1 MKRILQTN
9 FIVEL
14 QQRQKIS
21 FLTLMLLIIIFIWY
35 KVLHYASMSK
45 YTTMNIK
52 NIPIKPQK
60 IPYYL
65 FLLLLTTGA
74 SLILGFLSF
83 GGMYALLPA
92 LPLAFAGFALS
103 VAYEGEIYLQNIK
116 GALNKLF
123 KFNYLKNYLAKEYLL
138 THFPK
143 TDEENCP
150 QFFKDYKR
158 QLELLGEFGHKE
170 LNQDSKKRKRQIEK
184 TLSDME
190 KWFAL
195 QLFSDKNN
203 PSPTP
208 SKYTKD
214 LLDWLALNKQDEWIK
229 RWEKRH
235 FQFHIVKGF
244 SVVAGLFMG
253 LGSTYLIV
261 EAFTVIPFFAAIPFA
276 LWPIII
282 LPMAI
287 VAGAA
292 YGMLTY
298 NAVTDMINNNTVV
311 KWYNKI
317 RDDLS
322 QGLTLRNVFIATTAV
337 FLVGLALAL
346 TVCTAG
352 TWWTI
357 ATNARPLFDWMK
369 KMPSFIM
376 GVINP
381 IITGASAIVF
391 NIQNTAESLDM
402 VDEATRSNKNIF
414 QKIYETIS
422 NGYQHLRET
431 ENWLQIVNPFRIL
444 LKLTI
449 TPLRILLFMGHLISV
464 AVTSDRMPGVPQIL
478 SALVAIISEG
488 FEDAHYFIGHSHEE
502 EHDEEYEHH
511 NRQRFEK
518 LLKDR
523 LDPESGHDHNMD
535 IPTWILKTVA
545 SPLYG
550 LAALWDFSASKLNP
564 SEENHTR
571 NLPSAKIPPTLSLRE
586 AWNKQWGVAKEF
598 DVKLNANAERP
609 SQEWQVEH
617 AVARIEK
624 FQRKHLKDIVI
635 GRELADKKIVALNQ
649 LKEKIRHPEKGE
661 TLSDTLE
668 QAKKQS
674 DYNQHRLF
682 SQKGEKTRTQIFIE
696 ELPERVNLSHGQ

>member
-1 MKRILQTN
+1 
-9 FIVEL
+9 
-14 QQRQKIS
+14 
-21 FLTLMLLIIIFIWY
+21 
-35 KVLHYASMSK
+35 
-45 YTTMNIK
+45 MNIK

-203 PSPTP
+203 PSQNP
-208 SKYTKD
+208 SKYTKE

-261 EAFTVIPFFAAIPFA
+261 EAFTVIPFFAAIPFT

-322 QGLTLRNVFIATTAV
+322 QGLTVRNVFIATTAV

-511 NRQRFEK
+511 NRQQFEK

-571 NLPSAKIPPTLSLRE
+571 NLPSAKIPSTLSLRE

-649 LKEKIRHPEKGE
+649 LKEKIRHPEKSE

-668 QAKKQS
+668 QAKKQP

-682 SQKGEKTRTQIFIE
+682 NQKGEKTRTQIFIE

>member
-1 MKRILQTN
+1 
-9 FIVEL
+9 
-14 QQRQKIS
+14 
-21 FLTLMLLIIIFIWY
+21 MLLIIIFIWY

-65 FLLLLTTGA
+65 FLLLLTVGA

-83 GGMYALLPA
+83 GGMYALWPV

-123 KFNYLKNYLAKEYLL
+123 KFNYLKNHFAKEYLL
-138 THFPK
+138 NHFPN
-143 TDEENCP
+143 TNEENCP
-150 QFFKDYKR
+150 QFFKDYKK

-170 LNQDSKKRKRQIEK
+170 LNQESKKRKRQIEK

-195 QLFSDKNN
+195 QLFSDKDN
-203 PSPTP
+203 PSPNT
-208 SKYTKD
+208 SKYSRE
-214 LLDWLALNKQDEWIK
+214 LLDWLALNDQDEWIK

-261 EAFTVIPFFAAIPFA
+261 EAFTIIPFFAAIPFTF
-276 LWPIII
+276 WPIII

-311 KWYNKI
+311 KWYSKI

-322 QGLTLRNVFIATTAV
+322 QGLTVRNVFIASTAV
-337 FLVGLALAL
+337 FLVGLAAAL
-346 TVCTAG
+346 TICTAG

-376 GVINP
+376 GIINP

-402 VDEATRSNKNIF
+402 VDEATRSNKNVF
-414 QKIYETIS
+414 QKIYEAIS

-449 TPLRILLFMGHLISV
+449 TPLRILLFLGHLISV

-488 FEDAHYFIGHSHEE
+488 FEDAHYFIGHTHEDEQDE
-502 EHDEEYEHH
+502 EHGHQDHH
-511 NRQRFEK
+511 QFEK
-518 LLKDR
+518 LLKER
-523 LDPESGHDHNMD
+523 LDPDSDQDHNMD
-535 IPTWILKTVA
+535 IPTWILKTIA
-545 SPLYG
+545 SPIYG
-550 LAALWDFSASKLNP
+550 LAALWDCSASKLNP
-564 SEENHTR
+564 PQENHSK
-571 NLPSAKIPPTLSLRE
+571 NLPSGKKPQVLSLGE

-598 DVKLNANAERP
+598 NVELSTHAKRP

-617 AVARIEK
+617 AVAQIDK
-624 FQRKHLKDIVI
+624 FQRKHLRDIVI
-635 GRELADKKIVALNQ
+635 GRELADKKIIALNH

-668 QAKKQS
+668 QAKKQP

-682 SQKGEKTRTQIFIE
+682 NQKGEKTRTQLFIE
-696 ELPERVNLSHGQ
+696 ELPERINLSSGK

>member
-170 LNQDSKKRKRQIEK
+170 LNQESKKRKRQIEK

-571 NLPSAKIPPTLSLRE
+571 TLPSAKIPPTLSLRE

>member
-1 MKRILQTN
+1 
-9 FIVEL
+9 
-14 QQRQKIS
+14 
-21 FLTLMLLIIIFIWY
+21 MLLIIIFIWY

-65 FLLLLTTGA
+65 FLLLLTVGA

-83 GGMYALLPA
+83 GGMYALWPV

-123 KFNYLKNYLAKEYLL
+123 KFNYLKNHFAKEYLL
-138 THFPK
+138 NHFPN
-143 TDEENCP
+143 TNEENCP

-158 QLELLGEFGHKE
+158 QLKLLAEFGHKE

-195 QLFSDKNN
+195 QLFSDNNN
-203 PSPTP
+203 PSPNT
-208 SKYTKD
+208 SKYARE
-214 LLDWLALNKQDEWIK
+214 LLDWLALNDQDEWIK

-261 EAFTVIPFFAAIPFA
+261 EAFTIIPFFAAIPFTF
-276 LWPIII
+276 WPIII

-322 QGLTLRNVFIATTAV
+322 QGLTVRNVFIASTAV
-337 FLVGLALAL
+337 FLVGLAVAL
-346 TVCTAG
+346 TICTAG

-376 GVINP
+376 GIINP

-414 QKIYETIS
+414 QKIYEAIS

-449 TPLRILLFMGHLISV
+449 TPLRILLFLGHLISV

-488 FEDAHYFIGHSHEE
+488 FEDAHYFIGHTHEDEQDE
-502 EHDEEYEHH
+502 EHGHQDHH
-511 NRQRFEK
+511 QFEK
-518 LLKDR
+518 LLKER
-523 LDPESGHDHNMD
+523 LAPDSDQDHNMD
-535 IPTWILKTVA
+535 IPTWILKTIA
-545 SPLYG
+545 SPIYG
-550 LAALWDFSASKLNP
+550 LAALWDCSASKLNP
-564 SEENHTR
+564 PQENHSK
-571 NLPSAKIPPTLSLRE
+571 NLPSGKKPHVLSLGE

-598 DVKLNANAERP
+598 NVELSTHAKRP

-617 AVARIEK
+617 AVAQIDK

-635 GRELADKKIVALNQ
+635 GRELADKKVIALNH

-668 QAKKQS
+668 QAKKQP

-682 SQKGEKTRTQIFIE
+682 NQKGEKTHTQVFIE
-696 ELPERVNLSHGQ
+696 ELPERINLSSGK

>member
-1 MKRILQTN
+1 
-9 FIVEL
+9 
-14 QQRQKIS
+14 
-21 FLTLMLLIIIFIWY
+21 
-35 KVLHYASMSK
+35 
-45 YTTMNIK
+45 
-52 NIPIKPQK
+52 
-60 IPYYL
+60 
-65 FLLLLTTGA
+65 
-74 SLILGFLSF
+74 
-83 GGMYALLPA
+83 
-92 LPLAFAGFALS
+92 
-103 VAYEGEIYLQNIK
+103 
-116 GALNKLF
+116 
-123 KFNYLKNYLAKEYLL
+123 
-138 THFPK
+138 
-143 TDEENCP
+143 
-150 QFFKDYKR
+150 
-158 QLELLGEFGHKE
+158 
-170 LNQDSKKRKRQIEK
+170 
-184 TLSDME
+184 ME

-203 PSPTP
+203 PSPNT
-208 SKYTKD
+208 SKYTIE
-214 LLDWLALNKQDEWIK
+214 LLDWLALNKRDEWIK
-229 RWEKRH
+229 QYEKRH

-261 EAFTVIPFFAAIPFA
+261 EAFTIIPFFATIPFT

-282 LPMAI
+282 LPMAT

-317 RDDLS
+317 RNDLS
-322 QGLTLRNVFIATTAV
+322 QGLTVRNVFIATTAV

-376 GVINP
+376 GIINP

-402 VDEATRSNKNIF
+402 VDEATRSNKNVF
-414 QKIYETIS
+414 QKIYEAIS

-449 TPLRILLFMGHLISV
+449 TPLRILLFLGHLISV

-488 FEDAHYFIGHSHEE
+488 FEDAHYFIGHTHEDELDE
-502 EHDEEYEHH
+502 EHGHQDHH
-511 NRQRFEK
+511 QFEK
-518 LLKDR
+518 LLKER
-523 LDPESGHDHNMD
+523 LDPDSDQDHNMD
-535 IPTWILKTVA
+535 IPTWILKTIA
-545 SPLYG
+545 SPIYG
-550 LAALWDFSASKLNP
+550 LAALWDCSASKLNP
-564 SEENHTR
+564 SQENHSK
-571 NLPSAKIPPTLSLRE
+571 NLPSGKKPHVLSLGE

-598 DVKLNANAERP
+598 NVEFSTHAKRP

-617 AVARIEK
+617 AVAQIDK

-635 GRELADKKIVALNQ
+635 GRELADKKSSPSI
-649 LKEKIRHPEKGE
+649 I
-661 TLSDTLE
+661 
-668 QAKKQS
+668 
-674 DYNQHRLF
+674 
-682 SQKGEKTRTQIFIE
+682 
-696 ELPERVNLSHGQ
+696 

>member
-1 MKRILQTN
+1 
-9 FIVEL
+9 
-14 QQRQKIS
+14 
-21 FLTLMLLIIIFIWY
+21 
-35 KVLHYASMSK
+35 
-45 YTTMNIK
+45 MNIK

-65 FLLLLTTGA
+65 FLLLLTVGA

-83 GGMYALLPA
+83 GGMYALWPV

-123 KFNYLKNYLAKEYLL
+123 KFNYLKNHFAKEYLL
-138 THFPK
+138 NHFPN
-143 TDEENCP
+143 TNEENCP

-158 QLELLGEFGHKE
+158 QLKLLAEFGHKE
-170 LNQDSKKRKRQIEK
+170 LNQDSKKGKRQIEK

-195 QLFSDKNN
+195 QLFSDNNN
-203 PSPTP
+203 PSPNT
-208 SKYTKD
+208 SKYARE
-214 LLDWLALNKQDEWIK
+214 LLDWLALNDQDKWIK

-261 EAFTVIPFFAAIPFA
+261 EAFTIIPFFAAIPFTF
-276 LWPIII
+276 WPIII

-322 QGLTLRNVFIATTAV
+322 QGLTVRNVFIASTAV
-337 FLVGLALAL
+337 FLVGLAVAL
-346 TVCTAG
+346 TICTAG

-376 GVINP
+376 GIINP

-402 VDEATRSNKNIF
+402 VDEATRSNKNVF
-414 QKIYETIS
+414 QKIYEAIS

-449 TPLRILLFMGHLISV
+449 TPLRILLFLGHLISV

-488 FEDAHYFIGHSHEE
+488 FEDAHYFIGHTHEDEQDE
-502 EHDEEYEHH
+502 EHGHH
-511 NRQRFEK
+511 DHHQFEK
-518 LLKDR
+518 LLKER
-523 LDPESGHDHNMD
+523 LAPDSDQDHNMD
-535 IPTWILKTVA
+535 IPTWILKTIA
-545 SPLYG
+545 SPIYG
-550 LAALWDFSASKLNP
+550 LAALWDCSASKLNP
-564 SEENHTR
+564 PQENHSK
-571 NLPSAKIPPTLSLRE
+571 NLPSGKKPHVLSLGE

-598 DVKLNANAERP
+598 NVELSTHAKRP

-617 AVARIEK
+617 AVAQIDK

-635 GRELADKKIVALNQ
+635 GRELADKKVIALNH

-668 QAKKQS
+668 QAKKQP

-682 SQKGEKTRTQIFIE
+682 NQKGEKTRTQVFIE
-696 ELPERVNLSHGQ
+696 ELPERINLSSGK

>member
-1 MKRILQTN
+1 
-9 FIVEL
+9 
-14 QQRQKIS
+14 
-21 FLTLMLLIIIFIWY
+21 MLLIIIFIWY

-65 FLLLLTTGA
+65 FLLLLTVGA

-83 GGMYALLPA
+83 GGMYALWPV

-123 KFNYLKNYLAKEYLL
+123 KFNYLKNHFAKEYLL
-138 THFPK
+138 NHFPN
-143 TDEENCP
+143 TNEENCP

-158 QLELLGEFGHKE
+158 QLKLLAEFRHKE

-184 TLSDME
+184 KLSDME

-203 PSPTP
+203 PSPNT
-208 SKYTKD
+208 SKYSRE
-214 LLDWLALNKQDEWIK
+214 LLDWLALNDQDEWIK

-261 EAFTVIPFFAAIPFA
+261 EAFTIIPFFAAIPFTF
-276 LWPIII
+276 WPIII

-322 QGLTLRNVFIATTAV
+322 QGLTVRNVFIASTAV
-337 FLVGLALAL
+337 FLVGLAVAL
-346 TVCTAG
+346 TICTAG

-376 GVINP
+376 GIINP

-402 VDEATRSNKNIF
+402 VDEATRSNKNVF
-414 QKIYETIS
+414 QKIYEAIS

-449 TPLRILLFMGHLISV
+449 TPLRILLFLGHLISV

-488 FEDAHYFIGHSHEE
+488 FEDAHYFIGHTHEDEQDE
-502 EHDEEYEHH
+502 EHGHQDHH
-511 NRQRFEK
+511 QFEK
-518 LLKDR
+518 LLKER
-523 LDPESGHDHNMD
+523 LDPDSDQDHNMD
-535 IPTWILKTVA
+535 IPTWILKTIA
-545 SPLYG
+545 SPIYG
-550 LAALWDFSASKLNP
+550 LAALWDCSASKLNP
-564 SEENHTR
+564 PQENHSK
-571 NLPSAKIPPTLSLRE
+571 NLPSGKKPQALSLGE

-598 DVKLNANAERP
+598 NVELSTHTKRP

-617 AVARIEK
+617 AVAQIDK

-635 GRELADKKIVALNQ
+635 GRELADKKIIALNH

-668 QAKKQS
+668 QAKKQP

-682 SQKGEKTRTQIFIE
+682 NQKGEKTRTQLFIE
-696 ELPERVNLSHGQ
+696 ELPERINLSSGK

>member
-550 LAALWDFSASKLNP
+550 LAALWDFSASKLNL

>member
-1 MKRILQTN
+1 
-9 FIVEL
+9 
-14 QQRQKIS
+14 
-21 FLTLMLLIIIFIWY
+21 
-35 KVLHYASMSK
+35 
-45 YTTMNIK
+45 MNIK

-138 THFPK
+138 THFPN

-203 PSPTP
+203 TSPTP
-208 SKYTKD
+208 SKYTKE
-214 LLDWLALNKQDEWIK
+214 LLDWLALNKQDEWVK

-322 QGLTLRNVFIATTAV
+322 QGLTVRNVFIATTAV

-402 VDEATRSNKNIF
+402 VDEATRSNKNVF
-414 QKIYETIS
+414 QKIYEATS

-449 TPLRILLFMGHLISV
+449 TPLRILLFLGHLISV

-488 FEDAHYFIGHSHEE
+488 FEDAHYFIGHDHEDEQDE
-502 EHDEEYEHH
+502 EHGHQDHH
-511 NRQRFEK
+511 QFEK
-518 LLKDR
+518 LLKER
-523 LDPESGHDHNMD
+523 LNPDSDQDHNMD
-535 IPTWILKTVA
+535 IPTWILKTIA
-545 SPLYG
+545 SPIYG
-550 LAALWDFSASKLNP
+550 LAALWDCSASKLNP
-564 SEENHTR
+564 PQENHSK
-571 NLPSAKIPPTLSLRE
+571 NLPSGKKPHVLSLGE

>member
-1 MKRILQTN
+1 
-9 FIVEL
+9 
-14 QQRQKIS
+14 
-21 FLTLMLLIIIFIWY
+21 
-35 KVLHYASMSK
+35 
-45 YTTMNIK
+45 
-52 NIPIKPQK
+52 
-60 IPYYL
+60 
-65 FLLLLTTGA
+65 
-74 SLILGFLSF
+74 
-83 GGMYALLPA
+83 
-92 LPLAFAGFALS
+92 
-103 VAYEGEIYLQNIK
+103 GEIYLQNIK

-123 KFNYLKNYLAKEYLL
+123 KFNYLKNHFAKEYLL
-138 THFPK
+138 NHFPN
-143 TDEENCP
+143 TNEENCP

-158 QLELLGEFGHKE
+158 QLKLLAEFGHKE

-203 PSPTP
+203 PSPNT
-208 SKYTKD
+208 SKYARE
-214 LLDWLALNKQDEWIK
+214 LLDWLALNDQDEWIK

-244 SVVAGLFMG
+244 SLVAGLFMG

-261 EAFTVIPFFAAIPFA
+261 EAFTIIPFFAAIPFTF
-276 LWPIII
+276 WPIII

-322 QGLTLRNVFIATTAV
+322 QGLTVRNVFIASTAV
-337 FLVGLALAL
+337 FLVGLAVAL
-346 TVCTAG
+346 TICTAG

-376 GVINP
+376 GIINP

-402 VDEATRSNKNIF
+402 VDEATRSNKNVF
-414 QKIYETIS
+414 QKIYEAIS

-449 TPLRILLFMGHLISV
+449 TPLRILLFLGHLISV

-488 FEDAHYFIGHSHEE
+488 FEDAHYFIGHTHEDEQDE
-502 EHDEEYEHH
+502 EHGHQDHH
-511 NRQRFEK
+511 QFEK
-518 LLKDR
+518 LLKER
-523 LDPESGHDHNMD
+523 LDPDSDQDHNMD
-535 IPTWILKTVA
+535 IPTWILKTIA
-545 SPLYG
+545 SPIYG
-550 LAALWDFSASKLNP
+550 LAALWDCSASKLNP
-564 SEENHTR
+564 PQENHSK
-571 NLPSAKIPPTLSLRE
+571 NLPSGKKPHVLSLGE

-598 DVKLNANAERP
+598 NVELSTHAKRP

-617 AVARIEK
+617 AVAQIDK

-635 GRELADKKIVALNQ
+635 G
-649 LKEKIRHPEKGE
+649 
-661 TLSDTLE
+661 
-668 QAKKQS
+668 
-674 DYNQHRLF
+674 
-682 SQKGEKTRTQIFIE
+682 
-696 ELPERVNLSHGQ
+696 

>member
-1 MKRILQTN
+1 
-9 FIVEL
+9 
-14 QQRQKIS
+14 
-21 FLTLMLLIIIFIWY
+21 
-35 KVLHYASMSK
+35 
-45 YTTMNIK
+45 MNIK

-138 THFPK
+138 THFPN

-203 PSPTP
+203 TSPTP
-208 SKYTKD
+208 SKYTKE
-214 LLDWLALNKQDEWIK
+214 LLDWLALNKQDEWVK

-322 QGLTLRNVFIATTAV
+322 QGLTVRNVFIATTAV

-402 VDEATRSNKNIF
+402 VDEATRSNKNVF
-414 QKIYETIS
+414 QKIYEATS

-449 TPLRILLFMGHLISV
+449 TPLRILLFLGHLISV

-488 FEDAHYFIGHSHEE
+488 FEDAHYFIGHDHEDEQDE
-502 EHDEEYEHH
+502 EHGHQDHH
-511 NRQRFEK
+511 QFEK
-518 LLKDR
+518 LLKER
-523 LDPESGHDHNMD
+523 LNPDSDQDHNMD
-535 IPTWILKTVA
+535 IPTWVLKTIA
-545 SPLYG
+545 SPIYG
-550 LAALWDFSASKLNP
+550 LAALWDCSASKLNP
-564 SEENHTR
+564 PQENHSK
-571 NLPSAKIPPTLSLRE
+571 NLPSGKKPHVLSLGE

>member
-1 MKRILQTN
+1 
-9 FIVEL
+9 
-14 QQRQKIS
+14 
-21 FLTLMLLIIIFIWY
+21 
-35 KVLHYASMSK
+35 MSK

-138 THFPK
+138 THFPN

-203 PSPTP
+203 TSPTP
-208 SKYTKD
+208 SKYTKE
-214 LLDWLALNKQDEWIK
+214 LLDWLALNKQDEWVK

-322 QGLTLRNVFIATTAV
+322 QGLTVRNVFIATTAV

-402 VDEATRSNKNIF
+402 VDEATRSNKNVF
-414 QKIYETIS
+414 QKIYEATS

-449 TPLRILLFMGHLISV
+449 TPLRILLFLGHLISV

-488 FEDAHYFIGHSHEE
+488 FEDAHYFIGHDHEDEQDE
-502 EHDEEYEHH
+502 EHGHQDHH
-511 NRQRFEK
+511 QFEK
-518 LLKDR
+518 LLKER
-523 LDPESGHDHNMD
+523 LNPDSDQDHNMD
-535 IPTWILKTVA
+535 IPTWVLKTIA
-545 SPLYG
+545 SPIYG
-550 LAALWDFSASKLNP
+550 LAALWDCSASKLNP
-564 SEENHTR
+564 PQENHSK
-571 NLPSAKIPPTLSLRE
+571 NLPSGKKPHVLSLGE

>member
-203 PSPTP
+203 PSPNT
-208 SKYTKD
+208 SKYTIE
-214 LLDWLALNKQDEWIK
+214 LLDWLALNKRDEWIK
-229 RWEKRH
+229 QYEKRH

-261 EAFTVIPFFAAIPFA
+261 EAFTIIPFFATIPFT

-282 LPMAI
+282 LPMAT

-317 RDDLS
+317 RNDLS
-322 QGLTLRNVFIATTAV
+322 QGLTVRNVFIATTAV

-376 GVINP
+376 GIINP

-402 VDEATRSNKNIF
+402 VDEATRSNKNVF
-414 QKIYETIS
+414 QKIYEAIS

-449 TPLRILLFMGHLISV
+449 TPLRILLFLGHLISV

-488 FEDAHYFIGHSHEE
+488 FEDAHYFIGHTHEDELDE
-502 EHDEEYEHH
+502 EHGHQDHH
-511 NRQRFEK
+511 QFEK
-518 LLKDR
+518 LLKER
-523 LDPESGHDHNMD
+523 LDPDSDQDHNMD
-535 IPTWILKTVA
+535 IPTWILKTIA
-545 SPLYG
+545 SPIYG
-550 LAALWDFSASKLNP
+550 LAALWDCSASKLNP
-564 SEENHTR
+564 SQENHSK
-571 NLPSAKIPPTLSLRE
+571 NLPSGKKPHVLSLGE

-598 DVKLNANAERP
+598 NVEFSTHAKRP

-617 AVARIEK
+617 AVAQIDK

-635 GRELADKKIVALNQ
+635 GRELADKKIIALNH

-668 QAKKQS
+668 QAKKQP

-682 SQKGEKTRTQIFIE
+682 NQKGEKTRTQLFIE
-696 ELPERVNLSHGQ
+696 ELPERINLSSGK

>member
-14 QQRQKIS
+14 KQRQKIP
-21 FLTLMLLIIIFIWY
+21 FLILMLLIIIFIWY

-92 LPLAFAGFALS
+92 LPLAFAGFVLS

-138 THFPK
+138 THFPN

-170 LNQDSKKRKRQIEK
+170 LNQESKKRKRQIEK

-203 PSPTP
+203 QSPNP
-208 SKYTKD
+208 SKYTKE
-214 LLDWLALNKQDEWIK
+214 LIDWLALNKQDEWIK

-322 QGLTLRNVFIATTAV
+322 QGLTVRNVFIATTAV

-402 VDEATRSNKNIF
+402 VDEATRSNKSIF
-414 QKIYETIS
+414 QKIYETIT

-502 EHDEEYEHH
+502 EHGEEQEHH
-511 NRQRFEK
+511 HQFEK

-523 LDPESGHDHNMD
+523 LDPESDHDHNMD
-535 IPTWILKTVA
+535 IPTWLLKTVA
-545 SPLYG
+545 SPIYG

-564 SEENHTR
+564 SDKKPHTL
-571 NLPSAKIPPTLSLRE
+571 NLRE

-598 DVKLNANAERP
+598 DVKLNTNAERP

-649 LKEKIRHPEKGE
+649 LKEKIRHPAKGE
-661 TLSDTLE
+661 TLRETLE
-668 QAKKQS
+668 HAKKQS

-696 ELPERVNLSHGQ
+696 ELPERINLSQGK

>member
-1 MKRILQTN
+1 
-9 FIVEL
+9 
-14 QQRQKIS
+14 
-21 FLTLMLLIIIFIWY
+21 
-35 KVLHYASMSK
+35 MSK

-138 THFPK
+138 THFPN

-203 PSPTP
+203 TSPTP
-208 SKYTKD
+208 SKYTKE
-214 LLDWLALNKQDEWIK
+214 LLDWLALNKQDEWVK

-322 QGLTLRNVFIATTAV
+322 QGLTVRNVFIATTAV

-402 VDEATRSNKNIF
+402 VDEATRSNKNVF
-414 QKIYETIS
+414 QKIYEATS

-449 TPLRILLFMGHLISV
+449 TPLRILLFLGHLISV

-488 FEDAHYFIGHSHEE
+488 FEDAHYFIGHDHEDEQDE
-502 EHDEEYEHH
+502 EHGHQDHH
-511 NRQRFEK
+511 QFEK
-518 LLKDR
+518 LLKER
-523 LDPESGHDHNMD
+523 LNPDSDQDHNMD
-535 IPTWILKTVA
+535 IPTWILKTIA
-545 SPLYG
+545 SPIYG
-550 LAALWDFSASKLNP
+550 LAALWDCSASKLNP
-564 SEENHTR
+564 PQENHSK
-571 NLPSAKIPPTLSLRE
+571 NLPSGKKPHVLSLGE

>member
-1 MKRILQTN
+1 
-9 FIVEL
+9 
-14 QQRQKIS
+14 
-21 FLTLMLLIIIFIWY
+21 
-35 KVLHYASMSK
+35 
-45 YTTMNIK
+45 MNIK

-65 FLLLLTTGA
+65 FLLLLTVGA

-83 GGMYALLPA
+83 GGMYALWPV

-123 KFNYLKNYLAKEYLL
+123 KFNYLKNHFAKEYLL
-138 THFPK
+138 NHFPN
-143 TDEENCP
+143 TNEENCP

-158 QLELLGEFGHKE
+158 QLKLLAEFRHKE

-184 TLSDME
+184 KLSDME

-203 PSPTP
+203 PSPNT
-208 SKYTKD
+208 SKYSRE
-214 LLDWLALNKQDEWIK
+214 LLDWLALNDQDEWIK

-261 EAFTVIPFFAAIPFA
+261 EAFTIIPFFAAIPFTF
-276 LWPIII
+276 WPIII

-322 QGLTLRNVFIATTAV
+322 QGLTVRNVFIASTAV
-337 FLVGLALAL
+337 FLVGLAVAL
-346 TVCTAG
+346 TICTAG

-376 GVINP
+376 GIINP

-402 VDEATRSNKNIF
+402 VDEATRSNKNVF
-414 QKIYETIS
+414 QKIYEAIS

-449 TPLRILLFMGHLISV
+449 TPLRILLFLGHLISV

-488 FEDAHYFIGHSHEE
+488 FEDAHYFIGHTHEDEQDE
-502 EHDEEYEHH
+502 EHGHQDHH
-511 NRQRFEK
+511 QFEK
-518 LLKDR
+518 LLKER
-523 LDPESGHDHNMD
+523 LDPDSDQDHNMD
-535 IPTWILKTVA
+535 IPTWILKTIA
-545 SPLYG
+545 SPIYG
-550 LAALWDFSASKLNP
+550 LAALWDCSASKLNP
-564 SEENHTR
+564 PQENHSK
-571 NLPSAKIPPTLSLRE
+571 NLPSGKKPQALSLGE

-598 DVKLNANAERP
+598 NVELSTHTKRP

-617 AVARIEK
+617 AVAQIDK

-635 GRELADKKIVALNQ
+635 GRELADKKIIALNH

-668 QAKKQS
+668 QAKKQP

-682 SQKGEKTRTQIFIE
+682 NQKGEKTRTQLFIE
-696 ELPERVNLSHGQ
+696 ELPERINLSSGK

>member
-1 MKRILQTN
+1 
-9 FIVEL
+9 
-14 QQRQKIS
+14 
-21 FLTLMLLIIIFIWY
+21 
-35 KVLHYASMSK
+35 
-45 YTTMNIK
+45 
-52 NIPIKPQK
+52 
-60 IPYYL
+60 
-65 FLLLLTTGA
+65 
-74 SLILGFLSF
+74 
-83 GGMYALLPA
+83 MYALLPA

-138 THFPK
+138 THFPN

-158 QLELLGEFGHKE
+158 QLELLAKFGHKE

-190 KWFAL
+190 KWFAM
-195 QLFSDKNN
+195 QLFADKDN
-203 PSPTP
+203 PSPNT
-208 SKYTKD
+208 SKYTKE

-261 EAFTVIPFFAAIPFA
+261 EAFTIIPFFAAIPFT

-322 QGLTLRNVFIATTAV
+322 QGLTVRNVFIATTAV

-376 GVINP
+376 GIINP

-511 NRQRFEK
+511 NRQQFEK

-564 SEENHTR
+564 SDKKPHTL
-571 NLPSAKIPPTLSLRE
+571 NLRE

-661 TLSDTLE
+661 TLSETLE
-668 QAKKQS
+668 HAKKQS

>member
-14 QQRQKIS
+14 KQRQKIP

-138 THFPK
+138 THFPN

-158 QLELLGEFGHKE
+158 QLELLAEFGHKE

-190 KWFAL
+190 KWFAM
-195 QLFSDKNN
+195 QLFADKDN
-203 PSPTP
+203 PSPNT
-208 SKYTKD
+208 SKYTKE

-261 EAFTVIPFFAAIPFA
+261 EAFTIIPFFAAIPFT

-322 QGLTLRNVFIATTAV
+322 QGLTVRNVFIATTAV

-376 GVINP
+376 GIINP

-511 NRQRFEK
+511 NRQQFEK

-564 SEENHTR
+564 SDKKPHTL
-571 NLPSAKIPPTLSLRE
+571 NLRE

-661 TLSDTLE
+661 TLSETLE
-668 QAKKQS
+668 HAKKQS

>member
-1 MKRILQTN
+1 
-9 FIVEL
+9 
-14 QQRQKIS
+14 
-21 FLTLMLLIIIFIWY
+21 
-35 KVLHYASMSK
+35 
-45 YTTMNIK
+45 
-52 NIPIKPQK
+52 
-60 IPYYL
+60 
-65 FLLLLTTGA
+65 
-74 SLILGFLSF
+74 
-83 GGMYALLPA
+83 
-92 LPLAFAGFALS
+92 
-103 VAYEGEIYLQNIK
+103 
-116 GALNKLF
+116 
-123 KFNYLKNYLAKEYLL
+123 
-138 THFPK
+138 
-143 TDEENCP
+143 
-150 QFFKDYKR
+150 
-158 QLELLGEFGHKE
+158 
-170 LNQDSKKRKRQIEK
+170 
-184 TLSDME
+184 
-190 KWFAL
+190 
-195 QLFSDKNN
+195 
-203 PSPTP
+203 
-208 SKYTKD
+208 
-214 LLDWLALNKQDEWIK
+214 
-229 RWEKRH
+229 
-235 FQFHIVKGF
+235 
-244 SVVAGLFMG
+244 
-253 LGSTYLIV
+253 
-261 EAFTVIPFFAAIPFA
+261 
-276 LWPIII
+276 
-282 LPMAI
+282 
-287 VAGAA
+287 
-292 YGMLTY
+292 
-298 NAVTDMINNNTVV
+298 
-311 KWYNKI
+311 
-317 RDDLS
+317 
-322 QGLTLRNVFIATTAV
+322 
-337 FLVGLALAL
+337 
-346 TVCTAG
+346 
-352 TWWTI
+352 
-357 ATNARPLFDWMK
+357 
-369 KMPSFIM
+369 MPSFIM

-649 LKEKIRHPEKGE
+649 LKEKIHHPEKGE
-661 TLSDTLE
+661 TLSETLE

>member
-1 MKRILQTN
+1 
-9 FIVEL
+9 
-14 QQRQKIS
+14 
-21 FLTLMLLIIIFIWY
+21 
-35 KVLHYASMSK
+35 
-45 YTTMNIK
+45 MNIK

-170 LNQDSKKRKRQIEK
+170 LNQESKKRKRQIEK

-571 NLPSAKIPPTLSLRE
+571 TLPSAKIPPTLSLRE

>member
-1 MKRILQTN
+1 
-9 FIVEL
+9 
-14 QQRQKIS
+14 
-21 FLTLMLLIIIFIWY
+21 
-35 KVLHYASMSK
+35 
-45 YTTMNIK
+45 MNIK

-138 THFPK
+138 THFPN

-158 QLELLGEFGHKE
+158 QLELLAKFGHKE

-190 KWFAL
+190 KWFAM
-195 QLFSDKNN
+195 QLFADKDN
-203 PSPTP
+203 PSPNT
-208 SKYTKD
+208 SKYTKE

-261 EAFTVIPFFAAIPFA
+261 EAFTIIPFFAAIPFT

-322 QGLTLRNVFIATTAV
+322 QGLTVRNVFIATTAV

-376 GVINP
+376 GIINP

-511 NRQRFEK
+511 NRQQFEK

-564 SEENHTR
+564 SDKKPHTL
-571 NLPSAKIPPTLSLRE
+571 NLRE

-661 TLSDTLE
+661 TLSETLE
-668 QAKKQS
+668 HAKKQS

>member
-1 MKRILQTN
+1 
-9 FIVEL
+9 
-14 QQRQKIS
+14 
-21 FLTLMLLIIIFIWY
+21 
-35 KVLHYASMSK
+35 MSK

-203 PSPTP
+203 PSQNP
-208 SKYTKD
+208 SKYTKE

-261 EAFTVIPFFAAIPFA
+261 EAFTVIPFFAAIPFT

-322 QGLTLRNVFIATTAV
+322 QGLTVRNVFIATTAV

-511 NRQRFEK
+511 NRQQFEK

-571 NLPSAKIPPTLSLRE
+571 NLPSAKIPSTLSLRE

-649 LKEKIRHPEKGE
+649 LKEKIRHPEKSE

-668 QAKKQS
+668 QAKKQP

-682 SQKGEKTRTQIFIE
+682 NQKGEKTRTQIFIE

>member
-1 MKRILQTN
+1 
-9 FIVEL
+9 
-14 QQRQKIS
+14 
-21 FLTLMLLIIIFIWY
+21 
-35 KVLHYASMSK
+35 
-45 YTTMNIK
+45 MNIK

-488 FEDAHYFIGHSHEE
+488 FEDAHYFIGHTHEDELDE
-502 EHDEEYEHH
+502 EHGHQDHH
-511 NRQRFEK
+511 QFEK
-518 LLKDR
+518 LLKER
-523 LDPESGHDHNMD
+523 LDPDSDQDHNMD
-535 IPTWILKTVA
+535 IPTWILKTIA
-545 SPLYG
+545 SPIYG
-550 LAALWDFSASKLNP
+550 LAALWDCSASKLNP
-564 SEENHTR
+564 SQENHSK
-571 NLPSAKIPPTLSLRE
+571 NLPSGKKPHVLSLGE

-598 DVKLNANAERP
+598 NVEFSTHAKRP

-617 AVARIEK
+617 AVAQIDK

-635 GRELADKKIVALNQ
+635 GRELADKKIIALNH

-661 TLSDTLE
+661 TLSETLE